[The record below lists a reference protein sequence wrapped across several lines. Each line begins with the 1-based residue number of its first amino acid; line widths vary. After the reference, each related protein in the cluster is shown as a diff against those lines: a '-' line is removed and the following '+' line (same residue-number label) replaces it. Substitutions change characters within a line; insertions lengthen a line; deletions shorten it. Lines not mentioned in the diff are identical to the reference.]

1 MIEIPHD
8 QLPSETLKAVI
19 EEFASRDGTE
29 FTRLSVKVEQ
39 IQKQLRK
46 GDLRIVFDPDT
57 DSCGLVTLAD
67 FRKGAAEFERA
78 AEE

>member
-8 QLPSETLKAVI
+8 QLPPETLHSVI

-29 FTRLSVKVEQ
+29 FTKLSVKVEQ
-39 IQKQLRK
+39 IQRQLRK
-46 GDLRIVFDPDT
+46 GELRIVFDPDT

-67 FRKGAAEFERA
+67 YKKGAAEFEKA
-78 AEE
+78 DEE